1 MRTRKSARLLIM
13 NSLNQVLLFRFRHE
27 NDALA
32 GRVYWATPGGGVE
45 TGETFEQAAL
55 RELREETGIN
65 VDAVGQ
71 PLTERTFEMTLPSGE
86 IVLAHEQFYLIKTG
100 DEDIRTSGW
109 TDNEKTVIANYHW
122 WDLNE
127 LRNTDDIVYPSN
139 IPDICSMPDE
149 LSTIF

>member
-27 NDALA
+27 SDALA
-32 GRVYWATPGGGVE
+32 GRIYWATPGGGVE

-65 VDAVGQ
+65 VDAVRQ
-71 PLTERTFEMTLPSGE
+71 SLTEITFEMKLPSGE
-86 IVLAHEQFYLIKTG
+86 LVLAHERFYLIKTG
-100 DEDIRTSGW
+100 DEDISTSGW

-122 WDLNE
+122 WDLDE

-139 IPDICSMPDE
+139 IPDICSIPD
-149 LSTIF
+149 

>member
-13 NSLNQVLLFRFRHE
+13 NSLNQVLLFMFRHE
-27 NDALA
+27 SDALA
-32 GRVYWATPGGGVE
+32 GRIYWATPGGGVE
-45 TGETFEQAAL
+45 SGENFEQAAL

-71 PLTERTFEMTLPSGE
+71 PVTERTFEMTLPNGE
-86 IVLAHEQFYLIKTG
+86 VVLAHEQFYLIKTG
-100 DEDIRTSGW
+100 DDDISTSGW
-109 TDNEKTVIANYHW
+109 TDNEKTVIANYRW
-122 WDLNE
+122 WHLNE

-139 IPDICSMPDE
+139 IPDICSIPDK

>member
-13 NSLNQVLLFRFRHE
+13 NSLNQILLFRFRHE
-27 NDALA
+27 SDALA

-45 TGETFEQAAL
+45 AGETFEQAAL

-86 IVLAHEQFYLIKTG
+86 EVMAHEQFYFIKTG

-139 IPDICSMPDE
+139 IPDICSIPD
-149 LSTIF
+149 

>member
-27 NDALA
+27 SDALA
-32 GRVYWATPGGGVE
+32 GRIYWATPGGGVE

-65 VDAVGQ
+65 VDAVRQ
-71 PLTERTFEMTLPSGE
+71 SLTEITFEMKLPSGE
-86 IVLAHEQFYLIKTG
+86 VVLAHERFYLIKTG
-100 DEDIRTSGW
+100 DEDISTSGW

-122 WDLNE
+122 WDLDE
-127 LRNTDDIVYPSN
+127 LKNTDDIVYPSN
-139 IPDICSMPDE
+139 IPDICSIPD
-149 LSTIF
+149 

>member
-1 MRTRKSARLLIM
+1 MRIRKSARLLIM
-13 NSLNQVLLFRFRHE
+13 NALNQVLLFRFRHE
-27 NDALA
+27 SDALA

-65 VDAVGQ
+65 VDSVGQ

-86 IVLAHEQFYLIKTG
+86 VVLAHERFYLIKTG
-100 DEDIRTSGW
+100 DENISTGGW

-127 LRNTDDIVYPSN
+127 LINTDDIVYPSN
-139 IPDICSMPDE
+139 ISDICSMPDE
-149 LSTIF
+149 

>member
-13 NSLNQVLLFRFRHE
+13 NALNQVLLFRFRHE
-27 NDALA
+27 SDALA

-45 TGETFEQAAL
+45 SGETFEQAAL

-71 PLTERTFEMTLPSGE
+71 PLTERTFEMILPSGE
-86 IVLAHEQFYLIKTG
+86 IFLAHEQFYLIKTG

-139 IPDICSMPDE
+139 IPDICSMPD
-149 LSTIF
+149 